1 MCKLRQKG
9 RDMQLSGASTFLT
22 SINNYNTTNHTT
34 PIRVAITYTKN
45 PNISTNTSVLAHKL
59 DSLQQ

>member
-1 MCKLRQKG
+1 
-9 RDMQLSGASTFLT
+9 MQLPGASTFLT

-34 PIRVAITYTKN
+34 TIRVAITHTRN
-45 PNISTNTSVLAHKL
+45 PNIPTNTSVLAHQL